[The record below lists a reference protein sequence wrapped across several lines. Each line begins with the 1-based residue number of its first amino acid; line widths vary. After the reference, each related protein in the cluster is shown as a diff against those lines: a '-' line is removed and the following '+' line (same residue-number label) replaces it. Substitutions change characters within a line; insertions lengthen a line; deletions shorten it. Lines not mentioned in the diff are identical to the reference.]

1 MRRPSDCSARR
12 EIVEERERN
21 VVVEASAGT
30 GKTTLLVERVVALVR
45 DGADLESL
53 AVVTFTEAAASEL
66 RGRIR
71 HELANAGL
79 TQALRRLPLA
89 RISTIHGFASFV
101 LRSYSHITGVDPSFE
116 TVEAHF
122 AGPELAARWD
132 RYLSS
137 LPASQVEKM
146 EPVLEAAGTGR
157 LLELAEQVESTWWL
171 SDLSGLGGCREIM
184 EYLRLSL
191 PEDISLLLS
200 GPSARCTSADD
211 RLLPHV
217 KTMEALLENLD
228 SGRAPTPQEADDAL
242 SSISLRGG
250 SAANWGGK
258 EEKREVSDAVKRV
271 RDALKP
277 GKSGTSL
284 PALLRGA
291 EISGVL
297 EEVLM
302 PFVRR
307 LRADW
312 EGNVSRLSYQ
322 DLLVRCTRA
331 LSGSP
336 GLRRQLGERFS
347 HLLVD
352 EFQDTSGLQ
361 VELFSSF
368 LAEAGRAFGPGR
380 ITVVGDPKQSI
391 YGWRSADVETY
402 KSTLA
407 ALEAA
412 GALSSGIVDNFRSTR
427 RVIEFVN
434 AFGRLLFAAQSPEEL
449 PYGCE
454 YSPLTA
460 FRDEEGPPVRV
471 VEVKAPEG
479 DDLKSDLSAETMA
492 DWVAADIR
500 RKVDAGAMPG
510 HCAVLMRHGTRAQE
524 MVDALELQGLEAS
537 LAMRSDFSRRLE
549 LVDLREM
556 VRCLTAPGDAKAW
569 VHTMR
574 SSFFG
579 IGDPEITAAIAAGCR
594 SMDDAGADGLPR
606 TVRDANRM
614 LRRLRAAAVELP
626 LADFLYQLLLSTD
639 MIAGIEASG
648 YSVERRLGSLATVLE
663 MAMEGTIGS
672 CEELLDHLTD
682 RAPGGGRP
690 DPAIPRPDMQAVTI
704 STIYRSKGLAYQH
717 VYLLETA
724 FGSNR
729 QKDILLR
736 DLHERRAAVY
746 LSKDLQTPA
755 YPLLEL
761 REGWRRA
768 AETRRLFY
776 VAATRP
782 RTSLTV
788 LVAGDEAGGDTM
800 QTLRAP
806 LLEAARKAPEGVCRL
821 MEVEASPLDRSRA
834 SRPELDPA
842 SSPGRVP
849 PETEPVFQIPE
860 PEVEDTPAE
869 RLGTLVHAILERIDH
884 ADPKGWTEDNRELLE
899 SVCEEMCE
907 EASQLA
913 LRFFGMELPF
923 DLQRCDVVGREYP
936 LVVMQ
941 EGRPRERYIDLL
953 LDDGEDLIVVD
964 YKTDHVPEPREENL
978 DRLAEH
984 YRGQQEGYLEAVRRA
999 FGRPARGNL
1008 VFLAAGAVRSLGD

>member
-1 MRRPSDCSARR
+1 MRRPSDYAARR
-12 EIVEERERN
+12 KIVEERGRN

-30 GKTTLLVERVVALVR
+30 GKTTLLVERVVDLVR
-45 DGADLESL
+45 GGTDLESL

-71 HELANAGL
+71 RELAKAEL
-79 TQALRRLPLA
+79 TEALRRLPLA

-132 RYLSS
+132 RYLAS
-137 LPASQVEKM
+137 LSASKVEEM
-146 EPVLEAAGTGR
+146 EPLLEAAGTGR
-157 LLELAEQVESTWWL
+157 LLELAEQVEATWWL
-171 SDLSGLGGCREIM
+171 EDLSGLGGCREIM
-184 EYLRLSL
+184 EYLRMSLS
-191 PEDISLLLS
+191 EDTALLLS
-200 GPSARCTSADD
+200 RPSERCSSADD
-211 RLLPHV
+211 NLLPHV
-217 KTMEALLENLD
+217 RTMEALLAKLQ
-228 SGRAPTPQEADDAL
+228 SGRPPTPEEAGEAL
-242 SSISLRGG
+242 SSIKLGCG

-258 EEKREVSDAVKRV
+258 EAKKEVHDAVKRV
-271 RDALKP
+271 RDLLRPDKP
-277 GKSGTSL
+277 GTSL

-291 EISGVL
+291 EASEVL
-297 EEVLM
+297 DSVLM

-307 LRADW
+307 LRTDW
-312 EGNVSRLSYQ
+312 EEDVSRLSYQ

-331 LSGSP
+331 LSKSP

-361 VELFSSF
+361 VELFSAF

-391 YGWRSADVETY
+391 YGWRNADVETY

-407 ALEAA
+407 ALEEA

-434 AFGRLLFAAQSPEEL
+434 VFGRLLFAAQTAEEL
-449 PYGCE
+449 PYGCR

-460 FRDEEGPPVRV
+460 FREEEGPPVRV
-471 VEVKAPEG
+471 VQVKAPEE

-492 DWVAADIR
+492 DWIAADIR
-500 RKVDAGAMPG
+500 RKVDEGAMPG
-510 HCAVLMRHGTRAQE
+510 HCAILMRRSSKAQA

-569 VHTMR
+569 VHTLR

-579 IGDPEITAAIAAGCR
+579 ISDPDITAAIAAGCR
-594 SMDDAGADGLPR
+594 GMDDAGADGLPR
-606 TVRDANRM
+606 TVREANRM
-614 LRRLRAAAVELP
+614 LRRLRGAAVELP

-639 MIAGIEASG
+639 MIAGVEASG

-672 CEELLDHLTD
+672 CEELLSHLTD

-704 STIYRSKGLAYQH
+704 ATIYRSKGLAYEH
-717 VYLLETA
+717 VYLVETA
-724 FGSNR
+724 FSRNT

-736 DLHERRAAVY
+736 DLHARRGAVY
-746 LSKDLQTPA
+746 LSGELQTPA

-761 REGWRRA
+761 REGWREA

-788 LVAGDEAGGDTM
+788 LVAGDDAGGDTM
-800 QTLRAP
+800 QTLREP
-806 LLEAARKAPEGVCRL
+806 LLEAARTAPEGVCRL
-821 MEVEASPLDRSRA
+821 VEVEASPLHRRRA

-849 PETEPVFQIPE
+849 PETEPVFE
-860 PEVEDTPAE
+860 AAGPEVEDTPAE

-884 ADPKGWTEDNRELLE
+884 ADPEGWMEDGRELLE
-899 SVCEEMCE
+899 SVCGDMCQQ
-907 EASQLA
+907 ASKLA
-913 LRFFGMELPF
+913 LAFFDMQLPF
-923 DLQRCDVVGREYP
+923 DLKGCEVVGREYP
-936 LVVMQ
+936 LVVSG
-941 EGRPRERYIDLL
+941 EGRPQERYIDLL
-953 LDDGEDLIVVD
+953 LDDGEGLIVVD
-964 YKTDHVPEPREENL
+964 YKTDHVPEPENESL

-984 YRGQQEGYLEAVRRA
+984 YRSQQEGYLEAVRRA
-999 FGRPARGNL
+999 FGRPARGYL
-1008 VFLAAGAVRSLGD
+1008 VFLAAGAVRRIEG

>member
-1 MRRPSDCSARR
+1 MRRPSDYGARR
-12 EIVEERERN
+12 EIVEERRRN

-30 GKTTLLVERVVALVR
+30 GKTTLLVERVVDLVR
-45 DGADLESL
+45 DGTDLESL

-71 HELANAGL
+71 HGLAEAGL
-79 TQALRRLPLA
+79 TEALRRLPLA

-132 RYLSS
+132 RYLAS
-137 LPASQVEKM
+137 LPASKVEEM
-146 EPVLEAAGTGR
+146 EPLLEAAGTGR

-171 SDLSGLGGCREIM
+171 SDLTELGDHRAIL
-184 EYLRLSL
+184 EYLREAA
-191 PEDISLLLS
+191 PAETSLLFS
-200 GPSARCTSADD
+200 RPSARCSSPDD
-211 RLLPHV
+211 KLLPDLQGVERLLQSLAGSDPP
-217 KTMEALLENLD
+217 TPEEAQEALGAVNL
-228 SGRAPTPQEADDAL
+228 SR
-242 SSISLRGG
+242 G
-250 SAANWGGK
+250 SAASWGGK
-258 EEKREVSDAVKRV
+258 QALEEVKGALRTV
-271 RDALKP
+271 RDLLK
-277 GKSGTSL
+277 KSL

-291 EISGVL
+291 EASEVL
-297 EEVLM
+297 DSVLM

-312 EGNVSRLSYQ
+312 EGDVSRLSYQ

-331 LSGSP
+331 LSKSP

-407 ALEAA
+407 ALEEA

-434 AFGRLLFAAQSPEEL
+434 VFGRLLFAAQSPEEL
-449 PYGCE
+449 PYGCR

-460 FRDEEGPPVRV
+460 FREEEGPPVRV
-471 VEVKAPEG
+471 VEVKAPEEG
-479 DDLKSDLSAETMA
+479 DLKSDLSAETMA
-492 DWVAADIR
+492 DWIAADIR
-500 RKVDAGAMPG
+500 RKVDGGALPG
-510 HCAVLMRHGTRAQE
+510 HCAILMRRSSKAQA

-556 VRCLTAPGDAKAW
+556 VRCLTAPGDARAW
-569 VHTMR
+569 VHTLR

-579 IGDPEITAAIAAGCR
+579 IGDPDITAAIAAGCR
-594 SMDDAGADGLPR
+594 GMDDAGAEVLPR
-606 TVRDANRM
+606 PVREANRM

-639 MIAGIEASG
+639 MIAGVEASG

-672 CEELLDHLTD
+672 CQELLAHLTD

-704 STIYRSKGLAYQH
+704 ATIYRSKGLAYPH
-717 VYLLETA
+717 VYLVETA
-724 FGSNR
+724 FGRNTR
-729 QKDILLR
+729 KDVLLR
-736 DLHERRAAVY
+736 DLHARRAAVY
-746 LSKDLQTPA
+746 LSGELQTPA

-761 REGWRRA
+761 QEGWREA

-788 LVAGDEAGGDTM
+788 LVAGDDAGGDTM
-800 QTLRAP
+800 QTLREP
-806 LLEAARKAPEGVCRL
+806 LLEAVRTAPEGVCRHV
-821 MEVEASPLDRSRA
+821 EVEAAPMHRRRA

-849 PETEPVFQIPE
+849 PETEPVFEATE

-869 RLGTLVHAILERIDH
+869 RLGTLVHAVLERIDH
-884 ADPKGWTEDNRELLE
+884 ADPEGWVEDNEELLE
-899 SVCEEMCE
+899 SVCESMCE
-907 EASQLA
+907 EASRLA

-923 DLQRCDVVGREYP
+923 DLESCRVVGREYP
-936 LVVMQ
+936 LVVTE
-941 EGRPRERYIDLL
+941 EGRPQERYIDLL
-953 LDDGEDLIVVD
+953 LEDGEGLIVVD
-964 YKTDHVPEPREENL
+964 YKTDRVPEPEKESL

-999 FGRPARGNL
+999 FDRPARGYL
-1008 VFLAAGAVRSLGD
+1008 VFLAAGAVRRIEG